1 MSQCTRVCAWP
12 DVDHQNSKSSVESSI
27 SSTLDKA
34 NTFILVAHI
43 TVGLGGLLS
52 TLGGCL
58 VVFISFEFCKLKR
71 LLDLLQKHVEDNR
84 TEVIKYCHLP
94 IQYVLKCPDIKTFLL
109 LQFSDLCVCIFVT
122 YMDSLHHLCFR
133 EKNAIAI
140 TDQ

>member
-1 MSQCTRVCAWP
+1 M
-12 DVDHQNSKSSVESSI
+12 
-27 SSTLDKA
+27 
-34 NTFILVAHI
+34 
-43 TVGLGGLLS
+43 
-52 TLGGCL
+52 
-58 VVFISFEFCKLKR
+58 FISFEFCKLKR

-133 EKNAIAI
+133 EKNGNSHHRSVKAKKYVGVLSKFI
-140 TDQ
+140 